1 LPPEK
6 EQKMTDQAGPL
17 RKLRLADPPTDVI
30 VADAWRDT
38 IDAFRREGVGFA
50 PYWPDD
56 TSTRYW
62 VLRCELAG
70 GWYAHLTTPGG
81 LDGEPAPAQQ
91 RGEWGWL
98 LGLYHNEHCDHGLI
112 HQETGPSPT
121 DYFAAK
127 MGGVLRV
134 MSGYEPPLLGE
145 VGGAVWRVTI
155 KLRDSDTHAFAVR
168 AMNEGDALTAAGA
181 YFCPEATADEVDFTR
196 VECRFAWPYP
206 NNPERS
212 A

>member
-1 LPPEK
+1 
-6 EQKMTDQAGPL
+6 MTGQEPH
-17 RKLRLADPPTDVI
+17 LRLADPPTDVI
-30 VADAWRDT
+30 VADAWRDV
-38 IDAFRREGVGFA
+38 IDAFRREGCGFA
-50 PYWPDD
+50 PHWQDAPE
-56 TSTRYW
+56 TRYW
-62 VLRCELAG
+62 VLRCDLAG

-98 LGLYHNEHCDHGLI
+98 LGLYHNEHCPTGLI

-134 MSGYEPPLLGE
+134 MSGCEPPLLGRF
-145 VGGAVWRVTI
+145 GGAVWRVTI
-155 KLRDSDTHAFAVR
+155 KTRDSDTHAFAVR
-168 AMNEGDALTAAGA
+168 AWNEEEALSAAGA

-206 NNPERS
+206 NNPERT